1 MLSARQKRYTSTRR
15 SSSARINNHIAV
27 LHSTRS
33 STILLDHYRCSA
45 PVTIKRIA
53 NFENIP
59 HRLALPLRQKRS
71 AMASIDADLAD
82 IVIVDQLHSD
92 TWAEGIAVRPSG
104 QILATRIDEVPEI
117 YIIDMPGADTS
128 GSSTNGGSST
138 APHATSAHR
147 DSLTPPVVIHTF
159 DRAHA
164 TGANGIC
171 RLTGTDKEEYAVLSG
186 WADFPEQRFRS
197 VAVWRLSF
205 VSLADRA
212 PTVTKIADL
221 PDAKFCLGIEA
232 ISDDT
237 LVIVDVVGSRLWRV
251 NVHTAKV
258 SVLLDDPPTM
268 RVKSPEELF
277 PINRSRVTKNFL
289 WYYNHSTG
297 ILYRTPIK
305 WVDRTDGRDIEVTG
319 SPAVVAEGIEHGDGL
334 VVRADETVVY
344 MSGFI
349 LGTLYRV
356 DVDAATGKG
365 VSRTLMSNLV
375 TPTALVMVDGG
386 VDAGKPTLYIQCVGA
401 VHPARLTGREGTWLK
416 QADVDSS
423 KIQVLVTVTTEVT
436 YSSLDEDMDGR
447 TFWVTIA

>member
-1 MLSARQKRYTSTRR
+1 
-15 SSSARINNHIAV
+15 
-27 LHSTRS
+27 
-33 STILLDHYRCSA
+33 
-45 PVTIKRIA
+45 
-53 NFENIP
+53 
-59 HRLALPLRQKRS
+59 
-71 AMASIDADLAD
+71 MASIDADLAD

-92 TWAEGIAVRPSG
+92 TWAEGIVVRPSG

-128 GSSTNGGSST
+128 GSSTNNANSST
-138 APHATSAHR
+138 TPSVNSAHR

-159 DRAHA
+159 DRANA
-164 TGANGIC
+164 TGAYGIC

-197 VAVWRLSF
+197 VAVWRFSF

-232 ISDDT
+232 ISDET
-237 LVIVDVVGSRLWRV
+237 LVIVDLVTSCLWRV
-251 NVHTAKV
+251 NIPTGTV
-258 SVLLDDPPTM
+258 SVLLDDPSTM

-297 ILYRTPIK
+297 ILYRAPIK
-305 WVDRTDGRDIEVTG
+305 WVDSADGRDIEVTG

-334 VVRADETVVY
+334 VVRADESVVY

-349 LGTLYRV
+349 LGTLYRI
-356 DVDAATGKG
+356 DIDGATGKG
-365 VSRTLMSNLV
+365 VIRTLMSNLV
-375 TPTALVMVDGG
+375 TPTALDMVNNGG
-386 VDAGKPTLYIQCVGA
+386 AEGKPTLYIQCVGA
-401 VHPARLTGREGTWLK
+401 VHPVRLTGRQGTWLK

-436 YSSLDEDMDGR
+436 YSNLDDDMDGR
-447 TFWVTIA
+447 TSWVTIA